1 MEDLKRVRFTQRFS
15 NLKRAFFQLSQAVER
30 SNELFELEK
39 EGLIHRFEYT
49 FELIWKTLKDY
60 LETQEVEAKFPREVV
75 KQAFY
80 YEIIKDG
87 DLWMEMLEKRNLMA
101 HTYDEER
108 FSIVYDLIVTK
119 YYQELKLVYEFLE
132 EKQ

>member
-1 MEDLKRVRFTQRFS
+1 MEDLKWIRFTQRFS

-30 SNELFELEK
+30 SNELSELEK
-39 EGLIHRFEYT
+39 EGLIQRFEYT

-101 HTYDEER
+101 HTYDEEQLI
-108 FSIVYDLIVTK
+108 SVYHSIVTK
-119 YYQELKLVYEFLE
+119 YYQETKLISLFFFRES
-132 EKQ
+132 

>member
-1 MEDLKRVRFTQRFS
+1 MEDFKQIRFTQRFS
-15 NLKRAFFQLSQAVER
+15 NLKRAFFQLSKAVES
-30 SNELFELEK
+30 SNDLSDLEK
-39 EGLIHRFEYT
+39 EGLIQRFEYT
-49 FELIWKTLKDY
+49 FELSWKTLKDY

-80 YEIIKDG
+80 YDIIKDG

-108 FSIVYDLIVTK
+108 FLIVYNLIVTQ

-132 EKQ
+132 GKI